1 MPLVFPNRV
10 RPFAP
15 DAFSAVVSAGP
26 SLVGVWG
33 PDKGAANLYTP
44 GSWDGNPSGA
54 KVAGGELGKCL
65 NGSDYWL
72 NVGSG
77 GDMGADWNLS
87 FSTITVVGQGFSG
100 TTWVRATPG
109 SGGDWSSWNSISPGS
124 AQINVVSVA
133 VTQYGTALGRAGGS
147 GDGPVAVGLI
157 FNGAAS
163 GGGPMYV
170 VGRDGQYATATF
182 PGGGTT
188 LRTGVS
194 QWNFGA
200 YVTDA
205 GSGTSADRPDGE
217 LYWTAFWARAMA
229 LSEMQQ
235 RLAVIQSALDGV

>member
-1 MPLVFPNRV
+1 M
-10 RPFAP
+10 RPIAP
-15 DAFSAVVSAGP
+15 DAFGAVIDAGA
-26 SLVGVWG
+26 SLKGVWG

-44 GSWDGNPSGA
+44 GTWDGNPSGA

-65 NGSDYWL
+65 NGTNYWL

-77 GDMGADWNLS
+77 GDLGSDWNLS

-100 TTWVRATPG
+100 TTWIRATPA
-109 SGGDWSSWNSISPGS
+109 SSGDWSSWNAIRPDGS
-124 AQINVVSVA
+124 QINVVSAA
-133 VTQYGTALGRAGGS
+133 VVQYGTSIGSKAGGTR
-147 GDGPVAVGLI
+147 DGAIAIGLI

-200 YVTDA
+200 YITDA
-205 GSGTSADRPDGE
+205 GSGTSADRPIGE
-217 LYWTAFWARAMA
+217 LYWTAFWQRAMS

-235 RLAVIQSALDGV
+235 RLALIQRALDGC